1 MDTQES
7 LLNRRSIR
15 KYLNKPV
22 APEVVKR
29 IMTAATWAPS
39 GGNSQPWRFY
49 VATGA
54 KRDKLVQA
62 MAKVAGPDSPSI
74 EAFDGEMIP
83 AYEEG
88 LRQAVKGNASQE
100 DLKKLGRISEKHN
113 DYGSFRF
120 FQASVAIVVTRLQA
134 GGSLMD
140 IGAAVE
146 NLIIAAQGE
155 DLGTCW
161 LGKPLRF
168 SDTIRKVL
176 GIPDDEN
183 LVTCVSLG
191 YPDNDSPINNQERS
205 RLPHDQTVHYLE

>member
-1 MDTQES
+1 MDTQEALMS
-7 LLNRRSIR
+7 RRSIR
-15 KYLNKPV
+15 KYLNKSVPD
-22 APEVVKR
+22 EVVRR

-54 KRDKLVQA
+54 KRDEFIQA
-62 MAKVAGPDSPSI
+62 MAEAPGPDSPSI
-74 EAFDGEMIP
+74 EGFDEEMVP

-88 LRQAVKGNASQE
+88 LRRAFKGDASAGE
-100 DLKKLGRISEKHN
+100 LEKLGEISTKHN

-120 FQASVAIVVTRLQA
+120 FQAAVAIVVTRPAA

-146 NLIIAAQGE
+146 NLIIAAQGHG
-155 DLGTCW
+155 LGTCW

-176 GIPDDEN
+176 AIPEDEN
-183 LVTCVSLG
+183 LVTSVSLG
-191 YPDNDSPINNQERS
+191 YPDFDSPINNTERS
-205 RLPHDQTVHYLE
+205 RLPHDETVHYLE

>member
-7 LLNRRSIR
+7 LLSRRSIR

-22 APEVVKR
+22 ASEVVKK

-54 KRDKLVQA
+54 KRDEFIQA
-62 MAKVAGPDSPSI
+62 MVEAPGAGSPST
-74 EAFDGEMIP
+74 EAFDEEMIP
-83 AYEEG
+83 AIEEV
-88 LRQAVKGNASQE
+88 LRLAREGNASE
-100 DLKKLGRISEKHN
+100 ADLKKLEEDFQKHN

-120 FQASVAIVVTRLQA
+120 FQAPVAIVVTRPQA
-134 GGSLMD
+134 GGSSMD

-146 NLIIAAQGE
+146 NLLIAAQGQG
-155 DLGTCW
+155 LGTCW

-176 GIPDDEN
+176 GIPEDEN

-191 YPDNDSPINNQERS
+191 HPDNDSPINDMERS
-205 RLPHDQTVHYLE
+205 RLPHGETVHYLE